1 MNRDKFEEI
10 LSRLQDEEVYTI
22 DGESTVLDELFND
35 YQMPMVASELN
46 VDKHRHYE
54 LSTDVYHIDADVYL
68 GVRYVSQMYSEMSD
82 HYSIGINAKFFEMK
96 REEVKTYK
104 YTKV

>member
-1 MNRDKFEEI
+1 MTREQFDEI
-10 LSRLQDEEVYTI
+10 LSRLQEEEVYTI
-22 DGESTVLDELFND
+22 ESESVIIDELFNSCTMD
-35 YQMPMVASELN
+35 VVAEELD

-54 LSTDVYHIDADVYL
+54 LSTDVYHVDLDMYL
-68 GVRYVSQMYSEMSD
+68 GVRWVSQMYSEMSD
-82 HYSIGINAKFFEMK
+82 HYGIGIHAKFFEMK